1 VFIFSLD
8 TLKYKP
14 THLTRSVTP
23 PPWQAITTLEHFHSF
38 RLEQV
43 EYLFIFSLKL
53 TTNYIDKTMET
64 QLQMSCYVVRTA
76 HDKTE
81 TISSNIKTQIDQN
94 MNVKKLKL

>member
-1 VFIFSLD
+1 
-8 TLKYKP
+8 
-14 THLTRSVTP
+14 
-23 PPWQAITTLEHFHSF
+23 
-38 RLEQV
+38 
-43 EYLFIFSLKL
+43 
-53 TTNYIDKTMET
+53 MET